1 MNNVYENDMRFVP
14 FLKFIDKYKNILILL
29 AVILV
34 GAVTYFVVNN
44 QIEKKKSEQAALVYK
59 EWLEEIS
66 QENPNNENLNNL
78 LYKFLNDYKNTG
90 YTQLAL
96 LSKANLDANSDNY
109 NDSLDNF
116 NKLIEITNGINGNK
130 IYNKIARVSASRL
143 LLSMEKYDEA
153 LGMIDI
159 YSSSDTNGYIH
170 ELTGDILLEQG
181 KIDLAISQFEKA
193 ANKYTDE
200 SSQTIIAMK
209 ISNIDM
215 WNEIF

>member
-1 MNNVYENDMRFVP
+1 MNNVYENEMRFAP
-14 FLKFIDKYKNILILL
+14 FLKFIDKYKNLLILL
-29 AVILV
+29 VVLLV
-34 GAVTYFVVNN
+34 GTVTYFVVNN

-59 EWLEEIS
+59 EWLVEIS

-78 LYKFLNDYKNTG
+78 LDKFLNDYKNTG

-96 LSKANLDANSDNY
+96 LSKANFDANSNNY
-109 NDSLDNF
+109 MDSLDNF
-116 NKLIEITNGINGNK
+116 KKLIEITNGFNGNR
-130 IYNKIARVSASRL
+130 IYNKIGRVSASRL

-153 LGMIDI
+153 LEMIDL

-181 KIDLAISQFEKA
+181 KIELAISQYEKA

-200 SSQTIIAMK
+200 SSQTIVAMK

-215 WNEIF
+215 

>member
-1 MNNVYENDMRFVP
+1 MNNVYENEMRFAP
-14 FLKFIDKYKNILILL
+14 FLKFIDKYKNLLILL
-29 AVILV
+29 AVILL

-44 QIEKKKSEQAALVYK
+44 QLEKKKSEQAALVYK
-59 EWLEEIS
+59 EWLVEIS

-78 LYKFLNDYKNTG
+78 LDKFLNDYKNSG

-96 LSKANLDANSDNY
+96 LSKANFDANSNNY
-109 NDSLDNF
+109 MDSLDNF
-116 NKLIEITNGINGNK
+116 KKLIEITNGFNGNR
-130 IYNKIARVSASRL
+130 IYNKIGRVSASRL

-153 LGMIDI
+153 LEMIDL

-181 KIDLAISQFEKA
+181 KIELAISQYEKA

-200 SSQTIIAMK
+200 SSQTIVAMK

-215 WNEIF
+215 

>member
-29 AVILV
+29 VVILV
-34 GAVTYFVVNN
+34 GAITYFVVNN

-66 QENPNNENLNNL
+66 QENPDNDNLNNL

>member
-1 MNNVYENDMRFVP
+1 MINVENH
-14 FLKFIDKYKNILILL
+14 
-29 AVILV
+29 
-34 GAVTYFVVNN
+34 

-66 QENPNNENLNNL
+66 QENPNNESLNNL
-78 LYKFLNDYKNTG
+78 LDKFLKDYKNTG

-96 LSKANLDANSDNY
+96 LSKANLDANSENY
-109 NDSLDNF
+109 KDSLDNF
-116 NKLIEITNGINGNK
+116 NKLVEITNGINGNK
-130 IYNKIARVSASRL
+130 LYNKIARVSASRL
-143 LLSMEKYDEA
+143 LLSMEKHDEA

-181 KIDLAISQFEKA
+181 KIDLAKSQYEKA
-193 ANKYTDE
+193 ENKYTDE

-209 ISNIDM
+209 ISNIDR
-215 WNEIF
+215 

>member
-29 AVILV
+29 VVILV
-34 GAVTYFVVNN
+34 GAITYFVVNN

-66 QENPNNENLNNL
+66 QENPDNENLNNL

-109 NDSLDNF
+109 KDSLDNF

-130 IYNKIARVSASRL
+130 IYNKIARISASRL
-143 LLSMEKYDEA
+143 LLLMEKHDEA

-181 KIDLAISQFEKA
+181 KIDLAISQYEKA

-215 WNEIF
+215 

>member
-14 FLKFIDKYKNILILL
+14 FLKFIDKHKNILILL
-29 AVILV
+29 AVILL
-34 GAVTYFVVNN
+34 GAVSYFVVNN

-66 QENPNNENLNNL
+66 QENPNNESLNNL
-78 LYKFLNDYKNTG
+78 LDKFLKDYKNTG

-96 LSKANLDANSDNY
+96 LSKANLDANSENY
-109 NDSLDNF
+109 KDSLDNF
-116 NKLIEITNGINGNK
+116 NKLVEITNGINGNK
-130 IYNKIARVSASRL
+130 LYNKIARVSASRL
-143 LLSMEKYDEA
+143 LLSMEKHDEA

-181 KIDLAISQFEKA
+181 KIDLAISQYEKA
-193 ANKYTDE
+193 ENKYTDE

-209 ISNIDM
+209 ISNIDR
-215 WNEIF
+215 

>member
-14 FLKFIDKYKNILILL
+14 FLKFIDKYKNTLILL

-66 QENPNNENLNNL
+66 QENPDNENLNNL

-109 NDSLDNF
+109 KDSLDNF

-143 LLSMEKYDEA
+143 LLSMEKHDEA

-181 KIDLAISQFEKA
+181 KIDLAISQYEKA

-215 WNEIF
+215 

>member
-1 MNNVYENDMRFVP
+1 MNNVYENEMRFAP
-14 FLKFIDKYKNILILL
+14 FLKFIDKYKNLLILL
-29 AVILV
+29 AVILL

-44 QIEKKKSEQAALVYK
+44 QVEKKKSEQAALVYK
-59 EWLEEIS
+59 EWLVEIS

-78 LYKFLNDYKNTG
+78 LDKFLNDYKNTG

-96 LSKANLDANSDNY
+96 LSKANFDANSNNY
-109 NDSLDNF
+109 MDSLDNF
-116 NKLIEITNGINGNK
+116 KKLIEITNGFNGNR
-130 IYNKIARVSASRL
+130 IYNKIGRVSASRL

-153 LGMIDI
+153 LEMIDL

-181 KIDLAISQFEKA
+181 KIELAISQYEKA

-200 SSQTIIAMK
+200 SSQTIVAMK

-215 WNEIF
+215 

>member
-66 QENPNNENLNNL
+66 QENPDNENLNNL

-109 NDSLDNF
+109 KDSLDNF

-143 LLSMEKYDEA
+143 LLSMDKHDEA

-181 KIDLAISQFEKA
+181 KIDLAISQYEKA

-215 WNEIF
+215 

>member
-66 QENPNNENLNNL
+66 QENPDNENLNNL

-109 NDSLDNF
+109 KDSLDNF

-143 LLSMEKYDEA
+143 LLSMEKHDEA

-215 WNEIF
+215 

>member
-66 QENPNNENLNNL
+66 QENPDNENLNNL

-109 NDSLDNF
+109 KDSLDNF

-181 KIDLAISQFEKA
+181 KIDLAISQYEKA

>member
-1 MNNVYENDMRFVP
+1 MNNVYENEMRFAP
-14 FLKFIDKYKNILILL
+14 FLKFIDKYKNLLILL
-29 AVILV
+29 AVILL

-44 QIEKKKSEQAALVYK
+44 QLEKKKSEQAALVYK
-59 EWLEEIS
+59 EWLVEIS

-78 LYKFLNDYKNTG
+78 LDKFLNDYKNTG

-96 LSKANLDANSDNY
+96 LSKANFDANSNNY
-109 NDSLDNF
+109 MDSLDNF
-116 NKLIEITNGINGNK
+116 KKLIEITNGFNGNR
-130 IYNKIARVSASRL
+130 IYNKIGRVSASRL

-153 LGMIDI
+153 LEMIDL

-181 KIDLAISQFEKA
+181 KIELAISQYEKA

-200 SSQTIIAMK
+200 SSQTIVAMK
-209 ISNIDM
+209 ISNID
-215 WNEIF
+215 I

>member
-109 NDSLDNF
+109 KDSLDNF

-215 WNEIF
+215 

>member
-1 MNNVYENDMRFVP
+1 MNNVYENEMRFAP
-14 FLKFIDKYKNILILL
+14 FLKFIDKYKNLLILL
-29 AVILV
+29 AVILL

-44 QIEKKKSEQAALVYK
+44 QVEKKKSEQAALVYK
-59 EWLEEIS
+59 EWLVEIS

-78 LYKFLNDYKNTG
+78 LDKFLNDYKNTG

-96 LSKANLDANSDNY
+96 LSKANFDANSNNY
-109 NDSLDNF
+109 MDSLDNF
-116 NKLIEITNGINGNK
+116 KKLIEITNGFNGNR
-130 IYNKIARVSASRL
+130 IYNKIGRVSASRL

-153 LGMIDI
+153 LEMIDL

-181 KIDLAISQFEKA
+181 KIDLAISQYEKA

-200 SSQTIIAMK
+200 SSQTIVAMK

-215 WNEIF
+215 

>member
-1 MNNVYENDMRFVP
+1 MSNVYENEMRFAP
-14 FLKFIDKYKNILILL
+14 FLKFIDKYKNLLILL
-29 AVILV
+29 AVILL

-44 QIEKKKSEQAALVYK
+44 QLEKKKSEQAALVYK
-59 EWLEEIS
+59 EWLVEIS

-78 LYKFLNDYKNTG
+78 LDKFLNDYKNTG

-96 LSKANLDANSDNY
+96 LSKANFDANSNNY
-109 NDSLDNF
+109 MDSLDNF
-116 NKLIEITNGINGNK
+116 KKLIEITNGFNGNR
-130 IYNKIARVSASRL
+130 IYNKIGRVSASRL

-153 LGMIDI
+153 LEMIDL

-181 KIDLAISQFEKA
+181 KIELAISQYEKA

-200 SSQTIIAMK
+200 SSQTIVAMK

-215 WNEIF
+215 

>member
-1 MNNVYENDMRFVP
+1 MNNVYENEMRFAP
-14 FLKFIDKYKNILILL
+14 FLKFIDKYKNLLIFL
-29 AVILV
+29 AVILL

-44 QIEKKKSEQAALVYK
+44 QLEKKKSEQAALVYK
-59 EWLEEIS
+59 EWLVEIS

-78 LYKFLNDYKNTG
+78 LDKFLNDYKNTG

-96 LSKANLDANSDNY
+96 LSKANFDANSNNY
-109 NDSLDNF
+109 MDSLDNF
-116 NKLIEITNGINGNK
+116 KKLIEITNGFNGNK

-153 LGMIDI
+153 LGMIDL

-181 KIDLAISQFEKA
+181 KIDLAISQYEKA

-200 SSQTIIAMK
+200 SSQTIVAMK

-215 WNEIF
+215 

>member
-66 QENPNNENLNNL
+66 QENPDNENLNNL

-181 KIDLAISQFEKA
+181 KIDLAISQYEKA

>member
-1 MNNVYENDMRFVP
+1 MNNVYENEMKFAP
-14 FLKFIDKYKNILILL
+14 FLKFIDKYKNLLILL
-29 AVILV
+29 AVILL
-34 GAVTYFVVNN
+34 GSVTYFVVNN

-59 EWLEEIS
+59 EWLGEIS

-78 LYKFLNDYKNTG
+78 LDKFLNDYKNTG

-96 LSKANLDANSDNY
+96 LSKANFDANSNSY
-109 NDSLDNF
+109 LDSLDNF
-116 NKLIEITNGINGNK
+116 QKLIEITNGFNGNK

-153 LGMIDI
+153 LEMIDL

-181 KIDLAISQFEKA
+181 KIDLAISQYEKA
-193 ANKYTDE
+193 ANKYSDE

-215 WNEIF
+215 

>member
-1 MNNVYENDMRFVP
+1 MNNVYENEMRFAP
-14 FLKFIDKYKNILILL
+14 FLKFIDKYKNLLILL
-29 AVILV
+29 AVILL

-44 QIEKKKSEQAALVYK
+44 QVEKKKSEQAALVYK
-59 EWLEEIS
+59 EWLVEIS

-78 LYKFLNDYKNTG
+78 LDKFLNDYKNTG

-96 LSKANLDANSDNY
+96 LSKANFDANSNNY
-109 NDSLDNF
+109 IDSLDNF
-116 NKLIEITNGINGNK
+116 KKLIEITNGFNGNR
-130 IYNKIARVSASRL
+130 IYNKIGRVSASRL

-153 LGMIDI
+153 LEMIDL

-181 KIDLAISQFEKA
+181 KIDLAISQYEKA

-200 SSQTIIAMK
+200 SSQTIVAMK

-215 WNEIF
+215 

>member
-1 MNNVYENDMRFVP
+1 MNNVYENEMRFAP
-14 FLKFIDKYKNILILL
+14 FLKFIDKYKNLLILL
-29 AVILV
+29 AVILL

-44 QIEKKKSEQAALVYK
+44 QVEKKKSEQAALVYK
-59 EWLEEIS
+59 EWLVEIS

-78 LYKFLNDYKNTG
+78 LDKFLNDYKNTG

-96 LSKANLDANSDNY
+96 LSKANFDANSNNY
-109 NDSLDNF
+109 MDSLDNF
-116 NKLIEITNGINGNK
+116 KKLIEITNGFNGNR
-130 IYNKIARVSASRL
+130 IYNKIGRVSASRL

-153 LGMIDI
+153 LEMIDL

-181 KIDLAISQFEKA
+181 KIDLAISQYEKA
-193 ANKYTDE
+193 ANKYNDE
-200 SSQTIIAMK
+200 SSQTIVAMK

-215 WNEIF
+215 

>member
-29 AVILV
+29 VVILV
-34 GAVTYFVVNN
+34 GAITYFVVNN

-66 QENPNNENLNNL
+66 QENPDNENLNNL

-109 NDSLDNF
+109 KDSLDNF

-143 LLSMEKYDEA
+143 LLSMEKHDEA

-181 KIDLAISQFEKA
+181 KIDLAISQYEKA

-215 WNEIF
+215 

>member
-1 MNNVYENDMRFVP
+1 MNNVYENEMRFAP
-14 FLKFIDKYKNILILL
+14 FLKFIDKYKNLLILL
-29 AVILV
+29 AVILL

-44 QIEKKKSEQAALVYK
+44 QLEKKKSEQAALVYK
-59 EWLEEIS
+59 EWLVEIS

-78 LYKFLNDYKNTG
+78 LDKFLNDYKNTG

-96 LSKANLDANSDNY
+96 LSKANFDANSNNY
-109 NDSLDNF
+109 MDSLDNF
-116 NKLIEITNGINGNK
+116 KKLIEITNGFNGNR
-130 IYNKIARVSASRL
+130 IYNKIGRVSASRL

-153 LGMIDI
+153 LEMIDL

-181 KIDLAISQFEKA
+181 KIDLAISQYEKA

-200 SSQTIIAMK
+200 SSQTIVAMK

-215 WNEIF
+215 

>member
-1 MNNVYENDMRFVP
+1 MNNVYENEMRFAP
-14 FLKFIDKYKNILILL
+14 FLKFIDKYKNLLILL
-29 AVILV
+29 AVILL
-34 GAVTYFVVNN
+34 GAVTYFVINN
-44 QIEKKKSEQAALVYK
+44 QLEKKKSEQAALVYK
-59 EWLEEIS
+59 EWLVEIS

-78 LYKFLNDYKNTG
+78 LDKFLNDYKNNG

-96 LSKANLDANSDNY
+96 LSKANFDANSNNY
-109 NDSLDNF
+109 MDSLDNF
-116 NKLIEITNGINGNK
+116 KKLIEITNGFNGNR
-130 IYNKIARVSASRL
+130 IYNKIGRVSASRL

-153 LGMIDI
+153 LEMIDL

-181 KIDLAISQFEKA
+181 KIDLAISQYEKA

-200 SSQTIIAMK
+200 SSQTIVAMK

-215 WNEIF
+215 